1 MAIKMIPTVKTKAKS
16 LPPAVI
22 LRDGFVSDLPN
33 ESAELDTIASFS
45 GITTNA
51 KPNKKTGPMV
61 QIRHQVRGILPHLA
75 VETGQDSAVC
85 GNCPLRPFLA
95 KAKQKETGKKEPKC
109 YVQTAQGERQVYLQ
123 NRAGNYPHLDELP
136 PSQQREIQQIM
147 AHFGVRFGAYGEPVS
162 DMESLERVSKMTDK
176 WTGYTHQ
183 WQANNDKLASDLLM
197 ASLDGPDTHEEAKE
211 AGFRTYRHTDDL
223 TAIDGEIQCLENTR
237 GLPCNQC
244 LLCSGNAGKGS
255 ADIVVNRI
263 PK

>member
-33 ESAELDTIASFS
+33 ETAKLDTIASFS

-51 KPNKKTGPMV
+51 KPNTKTGPMV
-61 QIRHQVRGILPHLA
+61 QIRHQVRGILPHIA
-75 VETGQDSAVC
+75 VQTGQDSAIC
-85 GNCPLRPFLA
+85 GSCPLRPVLA
-95 KAKQKETGKKEPKC
+95 KAKQKETGEKQPKC
-109 YVQTAQGERQVYLQ
+109 YVQTGQGERQVYLQ
-123 NRAGNYPHLDELP
+123 NRDGNYPHLDELP

-162 DMESLERVSKMTDK
+162 DMESLDRVSRMTDK

-183 WQANNDKLASDLLM
+183 WQSNNDKLASDLLM